1 MLASEIWGNEGGI
14 FFNFLAIKN
23 FIVSRFV
30 SRHIRHEERV
40 YFSREIAE
48 KKKIIQVR
56 FARNMLHWN
65 VIEKG
70 SRETPTL
77 RVVWEVNF
85 IVACVFISNFQN
97 SSKAVMRRRVNT
109 CDSFTTSSLN
119 FFLFSSTDWR
129 VRTCQVNTIREA
141 DLISF

>member
-48 KKKIIQVR
+48 KKKSFRCVSQETLLR
-56 FARNMLHWN
+56 WN

-77 RVVWEVNF
+77 RVWEAKF

-97 SSKAVMRRRVNT
+97 SSKAVMRRRVNI

-129 VRTCQVNTIREA
+129 ARTCQVNTFRDA